1 MYSFIYSIN
10 YLGFNIKS
18 LSRPVSATLYH
29 GYSLVIVL
37 AIMHATI
44 TIGFFFFFAK
54 NVNVITRMMVWL
66 QILNQNLLIKAIQF
80 LGAAKKVKTPKK
92 L

>member
-1 MYSFIYSIN
+1 MNSII
-10 YLGFNIKS
+10 LFF
-18 LSRPVSATLYH
+18 
-29 GYSLVIVL
+29 
-37 AIMHATI
+37 
-44 TIGFFFFFAK
+44 FFFFFAK